1 MYYGNRAS
9 YNHLKQY
16 RFTRVMSAELSSILT
31 DTEMCSPYDH
41 YICQRHL
48 RLLSLYTYYD
58 GPDNRSLLVSLFM
71 QTAFAS

>member
-16 RFTRVMSAELSSILT
+16 RLTRVMSAELSSMLT
-31 DTEMCSPYDH
+31 DTEMFSPYNR
-41 YICQRHL
+41 YICHRQRRL

-58 GPDNRSLLVSLFM
+58 GPDNRS
-71 QTAFAS
+71 